1 MPRKRLTDLLR
12 EEAEK
17 SSESVANDPVAPTD
31 AADESPKNVEKS
43 LEFKD
48 SDPSAAPAEQLTA
61 LETALQAEKNTVEKL
76 QTQLNQTH
84 QQKDDLEKAQGELQA
99 NLQESQSTIKKLEA
113 DLKKASQGY
122 DKLEKNQVGLKNDL
136 QARKK
141 EVKKLQA
148 DLQKSQ
154 QLQEQL
160 KSELE
165 RVTNTARQFSE
176 ETEKLQAELTALQQE
191 NQALKHQG
199 GRLVYQINYGLIP
212 KDKFLYNP
220 LSNEDIGW
228 FD

>member
-1 MPRKRLTDLLR
+1 MPKKRLTDLLR

-17 SSESVANDPVAPTD
+17 SSESVVNDPVPPTD
-31 AADESPKNVEKS
+31 ADESPETVEKS
-43 LEFKD
+43 LESKAP
-48 SDPSAAPAEQLTA
+48 DPSEASAERLTA

-76 QTQLNQTH
+76 QTQLNQAQ
-84 QQKDDLEKAQGELQA
+84 QQKEDLEKGQGEWQA
-99 NLQESQSTIKKLEA
+99 NLQEAQKTIKKLEA
-113 DLKKASQGY
+113 DLKKASQRY
-122 DKLEKNQVGLKNDL
+122 DKLEKSQVDLKNDL
-136 QARKK
+136 HDRKK

-160 KSELE
+160 NSELE

-176 ETEKLQAELTALQQE
+176 EKEKLQAELTALQVE
-191 NQALKHQG
+191 HQALQHQS
-199 GRLVYQINYGLIP
+199 GRLVYPTNYGLIP